1 MKTTLDGGFLK
12 DIMEKYFE
20 HHNISKRD
28 KLDLPMLT
36 SSHDEYKNIN
46 KLYQYQNNNDV
57 PTALATPHVNNEYI
71 NYNLEN
77 YPNKNLQIVN
87 KSNASYNQINLK
99 NQLPVKQ
106 EIPSN
111 LSDDKLS
118 LFQSPNPFFM
128 EDINFTHSNIFSS
141 PRCNRNE
148 NYMSFRNIPEEENK
162 NNDNDLIT
170 MNTFNLSRNN
180 SMDLNDLY
188 KNGNNM
194 DEDVNKKPIDQ
205 NFAFDDSYFS
215 VSSDKNK
222 N

>member
-20 HHNISKRD
+20 HHNTTKRD

-36 SSHDEYKNIN
+36 SSHEDYKTFN
-46 KLYQYQNNNDV
+46 KLYPYSNSNDL
-57 PTALATPHVNNEYI
+57 PASMITSHPNNENI

-77 YPNKNLQIVN
+77 NQDKNLNLVN
-87 KSNASYNQINLK
+87 KSNLSLNPINLK
-99 NQLPVKQ
+99 NQPVIQ
-106 EIPSN
+106 ENPSN
-111 LSDDKLS
+111 LPEDKLNI
-118 LFQSPNPFFM
+118 FYSPNPFSM
-128 EDINFTHSNIFSS
+128 EDINFTQSNIFSS
-141 PRCNRNE
+141 PKYNRNE
-148 NYMSFRNIPEEENK
+148 NFLSFRNMPDEENK
-162 NNDNDLIT
+162 NNENNLIT

-188 KNGNNM
+188 KNGNNI
-194 DEDVNKKPIDQ
+194 DEDMNKKPIDQ